1 VNAGRPPFIKYTPLL
16 IWVFVELVRDQQD
29 PGRKRKTERDGCD
42 RLEKKLAEDF
52 KGGRVLPFET
62 IRRYYRNFKT
72 IIRRSNTGSE
82 KALADILLKIGRARR
97 VLLGWDASVWLLV
110 FDPDP
115 LEVQLTAK
123 LLSIDP
129 KLLSFDP
136 NELMTH

>member
-1 VNAGRPPFIKYTPLL
+1 M
-16 IWVFVELVRDQQD
+16 
-29 PGRKRKTERDGCD
+29 
-42 RLEKKLAEDF
+42 
-52 KGGRVLPFET
+52 PFET